1 MTGEGEDE
9 DRAAHHHLGEDVL
22 DIFSGCLDV
31 PALL

>member
-9 DRAAHHHLGEDVL
+9 DRAGHRHHGEDVL
-22 DIFSGCLDV
+22 DIFAGCVDV